1 MKKIH
6 RHMVILSISTCQTLL
21 SQNLIT
27 NPGFESGTSGWE
39 TLWTRAAGAGTSEI
53 VESPVHS
60 GGKALRVRHWGRED
74 WSIGPQKRFAV
85 KTGQIYDFSAWVRT
99 DRLKGSAELCITTMD
114 AGQNA
119 IDWAFQTQPVG
130 PPGESFTQYSIRF
143 AVPVDAEM
151 VWPRFVGTDSCDIVI
166 DDVEFV
172 RRDSLES
179 GPLKTLENGF
189 LKAVIR
195 AGDFSMTVFDKKAN
209 TTYSVLPVQLFR
221 TYGIDSAEN
230 RFTFHCSYVPEAFDM
245 TVIVELEENTLTFHL
260 EADSAQTLSRAF
272 GFPGL
277 IPSRSSD
284 FLIIPYAAGM
294 ILPVTEVYPFDSFP
308 MWGYKATM
316 PFAGVTDLATG
327 TLITSDDPWDSE
339 IRFEN
344 PAKSSLKSLRLMHH
358 PSKKKFGTNRTFHV
372 TFIETGGYVE
382 MARWYRAHAEKAGFV
397 KTFERKIRENPNVD
411 KLRGAVDFWALEAP
425 FKTPAFIDSLAAFG
439 VDRAILSL
447 GGGWANN
454 EKLDAVIRRINEK
467 GMLSSRYDIYTDVWP
482 PTHPEESGYRTEG
495 YPQDVV
501 VDADGSL
508 HKGWLAYL
516 EPGHV
521 PFQGYYTCAAT
532 HADYARRWVADDLA
546 KNPYNCR
553 FIDVELASSLSE
565 CFSPVHPADRRH
577 DALNRAGLLDAVK
590 NGFNLVTGDEEARD
604 WAFPNVDYGEGTM
617 TIVAANNAGYDWS
630 GPLLTPGQNFIDY
643 SMNPARRIPLH
654 GLVYHDVHVATWYTG
669 DGVSKVP
676 SFWNVKDLF
685 NILYA
690 SMPLFM
696 PPSASFW
703 NENRDKFLTSY
714 FLDCSVFREAG
725 FARMTEHRMLSDDRQ
740 VQQSHFDNGWTVT
753 ANFGVSGFT
762 IEGRTLPEYGFFATD
777 GNREVFRIK
786 RQNKTLSVSRLDD
799 RLFINPSG
807 SDQEF
812 RGVRTR
818 GSVLIKKESDHLH
831 LATIGEQDY
840 IDMHPDSIPWPMS
853 VSRVSVENQSAG
865 LQTEALDGGWMRI
878 RKTGTKRFYSV
889 FGAFKAAPDGSGGRE
904 ADPGFGV
911 NPNPF
916 HDAVRFSYTLR
927 RNAAVRL
934 SLYNVRGERVA
945 VLADGSQDAGSR
957 QFQYDMVGRSAGV
970 YLGRLEV
977 DGKTYIRKMLLIR

>member
-1 MKKIH
+1 MKNFC
-6 RHMVILSISTCQTLL
+6 RLTVCLSIISCQALL
-21 SQNLIT
+21 SQNLMT
-27 NPGFESGTSGWE
+27 NPGFESGTGGWE
-39 TLWTRAAGAGTSEI
+39 TLWTRTAGAGTSEI
-53 VESPVHS
+53 VESPAHS
-60 GGKALRVRHWGRED
+60 GTKALRVRHWGGED

-99 DRLKGSAELCITTMD
+99 DLLKGTAELCITTMD
-114 AGQNA
+114 ASQSA
-119 IDWAFQTQPVG
+119 VDWAFQTQPVG
-130 PPGESFTQYSIRF
+130 PPGESFTRYSIRF
-143 AVPVDAEM
+143 AAPADAKM
-151 VWPRFVGTDSCDIVI
+151 IWPRFVGTDSCDIVI
-166 DDVEFV
+166 DDVEFTQ
-172 RRDSLES
+172 RDSLES
-179 GPLKTLENGF
+179 GPLKRLENDF
-189 LKAVIR
+189 LKADIR
-195 AGDFSMTVFDKKAN
+195 AGDFSMTIFDKKSN

-221 TYGIDSAEN
+221 TTGIDSAGN
-230 RFTFHCSYVPEAFDM
+230 RFTFRGSYVPDAFDM
-245 TVIVELEENTLTFHL
+245 TVIVELDENTLTFGL
-260 EADSAQTLSRAF
+260 EADSSQTLSRAF

-277 IPSRSSD
+277 IPSRAGD
-284 FLIIPYAAGM
+284 NLVIPYAAGM

-344 PAKSSLKSLRLMHH
+344 PARSNLKSLRLMHH
-358 PSKKKFGTNRTFHV
+358 PSKKKFGYNRTFHV

-382 MARWYRAHAEKAGFV
+382 MARWYRVHAEKAGFV
-397 KTFERKIRENPNVD
+397 KTFEQKTRENPNVD

-425 FKTPAFIDSLAAFG
+425 FKTPAFIDSLASFG

-447 GGGWANN
+447 GGGWAND

-467 GMLSSRYDIYTDVWP
+467 GLLSSRYDINTDVWP
-482 PTHPEESGYRTEG
+482 PTHPEQSGYRTEG

-553 FIDVELASSLSE
+553 FIDVELASSLFE

-617 TIVAANNAGYDWS
+617 TIAAPTNAGYDWS
-630 GPLLTPGQNFIDY
+630 GPLLDPGRNFIDY

-654 GLVYHDVHVATWYTG
+654 GLVYHDVHTATWYTG
-669 DGVSKVP
+669 DGISKVP
-676 SFWNVKDLF
+676 SFWNNKDLF

-696 PPSASFW
+696 PPDPGYW
-703 NENRDKFLTSY
+703 HENRDRFLTSY
-714 FLDCSVFREAG
+714 HLAGSVFREAG
-725 FARMTEHRMLSDDRQ
+725 FARMTDHRMLTEDRQ

-762 IEGRTLPEYGFFATD
+762 IEGRILPKYGFFATD
-777 GNREVFRIK
+777 GKREVFRIK
-786 RQNKTLSVSRLDD
+786 RENKTLSVSRLDD

-812 RGVRTR
+812 GGVRTR
-818 GSVLIKKESDHLH
+818 GSVFIKKESDHLH
-831 LATIGEQDY
+831 LALIGTQNS
-840 IDMHPDSIPWPMS
+840 IDVHPDSLPWQMS
-853 VSRVSVENQSAG
+853 IRKVTVENQSAG
-865 LQTEALDGGWMRI
+865 LQTETLDGGWVRI
-878 RKTGTKRFYSV
+878 RKTGSQRFYHV
-889 FGAFKAAPDGSGGRE
+889 FGTFLSPPDGSCGEGTDSGLC
-904 ADPGFGV
+904 A

-916 HDAVRFSYTLR
+916 RDTVRFSYTLS

-934 SLYNVRGERVA
+934 SLYNIRGERVA
-945 VLADGSQDAGSR
+945 VVAEGNQEAGFRQIQCDLSR
-957 QFQYDMVGRSAGV
+957 HPAGV

-977 DGKTYIRKMLLIR
+977 DGRAAVRKMLLIR